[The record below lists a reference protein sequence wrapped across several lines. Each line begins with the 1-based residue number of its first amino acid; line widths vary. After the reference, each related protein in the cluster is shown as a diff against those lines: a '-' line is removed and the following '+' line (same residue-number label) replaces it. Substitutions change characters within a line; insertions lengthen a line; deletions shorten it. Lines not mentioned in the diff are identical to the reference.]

1 MGGMPAR
8 GSALPRGGF
17 RSTCSCAPGV
27 LITTRSGSQLGAKGK
42 SKELRSQLRC
52 EFGEHREVAV
62 HILGRVRDSDA
73 RPGVDPGLEIIE
85 RGAGASHLLWHR
97 TAAAWDTHSRA
108 RDETQADACVMQGV
122 A

>member
-1 MGGMPAR
+1 VPAT
-8 GSALPRGGF
+8 APREP
-17 RSTCSCAPGV
+17 SVA
-27 LITTRSGSQLGAKGK
+27 IRSGSQLGAKGK
-42 SKELRSQLRC
+42 SKELRSQLPC
-52 EFGEHREVAV
+52 VFGEHREVAV

-85 RGAGASHLLWHR
+85 RGAGTSHLLWHR
-97 TAAAWDTHSRA
+97 MAAAWDTHSKA

>member
-1 MGGMPAR
+1 MNPCPCGYYGDPCRA
-8 GSALPRGGF
+8 
-17 RSTCSCAPGV
+17 CSCALGA
-27 LITTRSGSQLGAKGK
+27 IGRCRSGSLLDAKGK
-42 SKELRSQLRC
+42 SKELRSQLPC
-52 EFGEHREVAV
+52 DFGEHREVAV

-97 TAAAWDTHSRA
+97 TAAAWDTHSKA